1 MKVVTNET
9 NPSKPI
15 MIFLKVLLITFILYI
30 IVGLFFWWNFFGGKL
45 DNHISNEDLQE
56 INSNLYTNLED
67 SSNIIEYFHQCMMQ
81 AGTCYSVYIKDIG
94 SYQDFL
100 TDYFTLS
107 NTKIFTDSNTI
118 KNELYYLN
126 QYFKFTKDK
135 NCNLDTFSPHTLVK
149 SSTSNNDYNDIRLY
163 FFTEDD
169 NSQSV
174 IINVIHDG

>member
-1 MKVVTNET
+1 
-9 NPSKPI
+9 
-15 MIFLKVLLITFILYI
+15 
-30 IVGLFFWWNFFGGKL
+30 
-45 DNHISNEDLQE
+45 
-56 INSNLYTNLED
+56 
-67 SSNIIEYFHQCMMQ
+67 MQ

-174 IINVIHDG
+174 IINVIHGG